1 MTGKVLPRRDKV
13 RLPRYSLCLAGADE
27 PFIVIA
33 RSDNSGHDNS
43 GHDNSGNDSW
53 GNDSWGHDNAGH
65 GRWGKTTGLML
76 VCHRVRELT

>member
-43 GHDNSGNDSW
+43 GNDSW
-53 GNDSWGHDNAGH
+53 DNDNAGH

-76 VCHRVRELT
+76 ACHRVRELT